1 MAVFVLLT
9 RVSPMALRSGRTLA
23 ELERDVVDRVTRE
36 CPEVRWMT
44 SLAVLGP
51 YDYLDVFE
59 APDVETAARVATL
72 VRVYGKAETET
83 WAAVEWPRFKELLG
97 RLPGSIAEV

>member
-9 RVSPMALRSGRTLA
+9 RVSPMALRSGHTLE
-23 ELERDVVDRVTRE
+23 ELERDVVDRVTQE
-36 CPEVRWMT
+36 CPDVRWLT

-51 YDYLDVFE
+51 YDYLDVFQ

-83 WAAVEWPRFKELLG
+83 WAAIEWPRFKELLG
-97 RLPGSIAEV
+97 RLPGHIAEA